1 MVLYKC
7 RVEYSYELDV
17 NIWPDATS
25 RANGMVGRKIT
36 KRLVKNN
43 IISIISNYSETY
55 SQNLKLLNLLKHG
68 KLIQA

>member
-43 IISIISNYSETY
+43 IISNYSETY

>member
-17 NIWPDATS
+17 NIWSDATS

-36 KRLVKNN
+36 KRLAKNN
-43 IISIISNYSETY
+43 IISNYSETY

>member
-36 KRLVKNN
+36 KRLAKNN
-43 IISIISNYSETY
+43 IISNYSETY